1 MHLNINKVVHRDLKP
16 ANIMVSKEGVVKI
29 IDFGISRIFEE
40 EQEEMMQT
48 YTGTP
53 LYMAPEVFF
62 GKKYTETADLWSLGV
77 ILF

>member
-1 MHLNINKVVHRDLKP
+1 MHLSINKVVHRDLKP

-48 YTGTP
+48 
-53 LYMAPEVFF
+53 
-62 GKKYTETADLWSLGV
+62 
-77 ILF
+77 

>member
-1 MHLNINKVVHRDLKP
+1 MHFNMNNVVHRDLKP
-16 ANIMVSKEGVVKI
+16 ANIMVSNEGVVKI
-29 IDFGISRIFEE
+29 IDFGISRIFNQ
-40 EQEEMMQT
+40 EQGEMMET

-62 GKKYTETADLWSLGV
+62 HKKYKEKADLWSLGV